1 MGRTRLTHTSNL
13 PIGFVS
19 FILILI
25 FLNLEGAIMP
35 EQKLPM
41 KTKLRRLDLIG
52 AAFLISALCCLLL
65 ALQWGGISL
74 PWRSSRVIGLLTG
87 SGLILVCFF
96 LLQWKLGDDG
106 TMPLHVLYQ
115 RSIAFGSAF
124 ELFVNMS
131 NYTVN
136 SFRGHLPYRDV
147 AEDLFRWGTTSRFT
161 FRPFKEYHLPQAVF
175 DSSR

>member
-1 MGRTRLTHTSNL
+1 
-13 PIGFVS
+13 
-19 FILILI
+19 
-25 FLNLEGAIMP
+25 MP
-35 EQKLPM
+35 EQKLPIRI
-41 KTKLRRLDLIG
+41 KLRRLDLVG
-52 AAFLISALCCLLL
+52 AVILISALCCLLL

-74 PWRSSRVIGLLTG
+74 PWRSPRVIGLLTG
-87 SGLILVCFF
+87 SGLILICFF

-136 SFRGHLPYRDV
+136 SPINHLPYRAL
-147 AEDLFRWGTTSRFT
+147 AEDLVRWGTTSHFI
-161 FRPFKEYHLPQAVF
+161 FRLLKEYHLPQAVS